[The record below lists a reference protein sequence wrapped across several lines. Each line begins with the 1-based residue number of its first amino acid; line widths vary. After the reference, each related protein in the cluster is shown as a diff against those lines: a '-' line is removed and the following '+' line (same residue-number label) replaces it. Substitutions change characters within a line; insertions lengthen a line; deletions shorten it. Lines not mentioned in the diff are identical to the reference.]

1 MVQLWHHRR
10 SRILYRTESCST
22 APKGGNR
29 RNEAV
34 VSMRKKSSKQSKVSR
49 IDRSKALAAQADEA
63 IKERIRTAPAYMY
76 TSLCPVP
83 ELRRPPKGV
92 IRYYETMLHRQ
103 RASRV

>member
-1 MVQLWHHRR
+1 
-10 SRILYRTESCST
+10 
-22 APKGGNR
+22 
-29 RNEAV
+29 
-34 VSMRKKSSKQSKVSR
+34 MRKKGSKQSKVSR
-49 IDRSKALAAQADEA
+49 IDRNKALSAQADEA

>member
-1 MVQLWHHRR
+1 MKR
-10 SRILYRTESCST
+10 SEKS
-22 APKGGNR
+22 
-29 RNEAV
+29 
-34 VSMRKKSSKQSKVSR
+34 RKASSIDAEKRKQAEF
-49 IDRSKALAAQADEA
+49 DLA

-92 IRYYETMLHRQ
+92 IRYYETVLHRQ